1 MLEAAKAFVKK
12 TPLSIPFIYAKS
24 LFTSPESQNEE
35 SAVLRKLLSRFDVPK
50 RFVEFGFG
58 GWEFTCASLAKEWEG
73 LLLDGD
79 AYNITI
85 ARTIL
90 PKRVT
95 AVQQWITLET
105 LDTIREWAAG
115 RPIGVLSIDVDGNDY
130 WFMEALI
137 DLRPGIIVIEYNSVF
152 GQRPVSVPYEADFA
166 YFEKHP
172 SRYYFGTSLAAVCSL
187 AERHGYS
194 LIEVGASGVNAFF
207 VRSDLMGPDDI
218 ALDPVHAY
226 REPRFYDGSR
236 TSQQWEVI
244 KHLPLIDV
252 TTGAP
257 YREDG
262 PSA

>member
-1 MLEAAKAFVKK
+1 MLDAAKAFVKK
-12 TPLSIPFIYAKS
+12 TPLAVPFIYAKS
-24 LFTSPESQNEE
+24 LVRSPLSQNEE
-35 SAVLRKLLSRFDVPK
+35 TSVLQKLLSRFDVPK

-58 GWEFTCASLAKEWEG
+58 GWEFTCASLAEEWEG

-79 AYNITI
+79 DYNITI

-105 LDTIREWAAG
+105 LGTIREWAAG

-137 DLRPGIIVIEYNSVF
+137 DLRPSIIVIEYNSAF
-152 GQRPVSVPYEADFA
+152 GLKPVTVPYEADFV
-166 YFEKHP
+166 YFEKHA
-172 SRYYFGTSLAAVCSL
+172 SRYYHGASLAALSSL
-187 AERHGYS
+187 AHRNGYS
-194 LIEVGASGVNAFF
+194 LIEVGSSGVNAFF
-207 VRSDLMGPDDI
+207 VRSDLLGPDDI
-218 ALDPVHAY
+218 ALDPTQAY
-226 REPRFYDGSR
+226 RERVWYDGSR

-257 YREDG
+257 L
-262 PSA
+262 SA